1 MGVRWRQECMGVHG
15 YEWVRLSV
23 RGWVHVGVCV
33 WEEFSEYLLE
43 TANYNMH
50 PLRIFYCIFQMKS

>member
-1 MGVRWRQECMGVHG
+1 MSFMGVRWRQECMGVHG

-33 WEEFSEYLLE
+33 G
-43 TANYNMH
+43 
-50 PLRIFYCIFQMKS
+50 RIFRIPSGDSKL